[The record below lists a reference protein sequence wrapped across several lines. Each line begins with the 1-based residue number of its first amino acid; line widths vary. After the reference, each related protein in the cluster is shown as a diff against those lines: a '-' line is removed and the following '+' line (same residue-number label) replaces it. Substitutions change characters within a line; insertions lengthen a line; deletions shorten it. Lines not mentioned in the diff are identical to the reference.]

1 MFISGDTILLIK
13 SIMSKNIETLDHI
26 SFIFVTYSF
35 GRMTHAS
42 VGFAVFKLHKQPVGV
57 DMHVEANM
65 LISFEAFM
73 SS

>member
-1 MFISGDTILLIK
+1 M
-13 SIMSKNIETLDHI
+13 TLKLADK
-26 SFIFVTYSF
+26 VEKYWDF
-35 GRMTHAS
+35 GPYQFHFRHLAIRS
-42 VGFAVFKLHKQPVGV
+42 DVRDARFVGFAVFKLHKQPVGV